1 MAARNRRRKET
12 LLSIGSW
19 FRAVAL
25 CILLGGLAMGYVWQK
40 SQIHQLGALLQKKEV
55 RLDLL
60 KGENERWQQ
69 MRAEMRSTQKLYERV
84 RKLGLGLIMP
94 TPEQVLKLSDLPP
107 DAKELERSKAGEYR
121 TVKRMPLWS
130 SRNGKE

>member
-1 MAARNRRRKET
+1 MAARNRRRKENS
-12 LLSIGSW
+12 LSIGSW

-69 MRAEMRSTQKLYERV
+69 MRAEMRSTQNLYERV

>member
-1 MAARNRRRKET
+1 
-12 LLSIGSW
+12 
-19 FRAVAL
+19 
-25 CILLGGLAMGYVWQK
+25 MGYVWQK

-107 DAKELERSKAGEYR
+107 DAKELEKSKAGEYR